1 MKDHIEQTKDPS
13 HKSHHNPRS
22 RMLYF
27 WHMLLVLHCFK
38 TLSLSVKVQYS
49 NWMLLAVRGDVEVEN
64 IASFCWQERIG
75 VMSSTSK
82 LLCLWFNHSIS
93 PTWHLLMLIASSL
106 HRFCA
111 RRPQSRRRFL
121 RPACNSDPLRSDAWP
136 LKASTA
142 QSAWRSCEKFRLVV
156 GRKEI
161 CYPLLVCSFR
171 QALATCCHQN
181 VTLITLHAQLWT
193 DSRNASNIQS
203 RSWMY
208 SETKQGTLSRSMR
221 QLRTSEGIH
230 GVIYPLLPSLH
241 HFLQATIRTAGW
253 YWLLAVWVQF
263 QFRAEN
269 IMKEYEGS
277 IYASCFHSTI
287 HTK

>member
-1 MKDHIEQTKDPS
+1 
-13 HKSHHNPRS
+13 
-22 RMLYF
+22 
-27 WHMLLVLHCFK
+27 MLLVLDCFK

-64 IASFCWQERIG
+64 DASFCWQERIG

-106 HRFCA
+106 RRFCA

-121 RPACNSDPLRSDAWP
+121 RPACNSHPFRSDAWP

-156 GRKEI
+156 GRKET

-208 SETKQGTLSRSMR
+208 SETKKATLWGNGTLPRASTMYLS
-221 QLRTSEGIH
+221 LASIT
-230 GVIYPLLPSLH
+230 PSLH

-253 YWLLAVWVQF
+253 YRLLAVWVQS

-269 IMKEYEGS
+269 IMKDLCIQFS
-277 IYASCFHSTI
+277 FDIIQPFTHSSCM
-287 HTK
+287 